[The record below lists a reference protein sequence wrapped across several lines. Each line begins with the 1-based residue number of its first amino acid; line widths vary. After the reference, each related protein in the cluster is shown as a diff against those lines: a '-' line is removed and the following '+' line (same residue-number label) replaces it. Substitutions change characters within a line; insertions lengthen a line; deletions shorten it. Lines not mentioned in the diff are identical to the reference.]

1 MKRILTVLLAVFFA
15 FSLQAQEDRFE
26 ALGAKLEEY
35 FAALAGDPVPVQ
47 TPNATSSS
55 NPARIPSRGSSS
67 R

>member
-1 MKRILTVLLAVFFA
+1 MKRLLTAFLAVFFA
-15 FSLQAQEDRFE
+15 FSLQAQDDRFD
-26 ALGAKLEEY
+26 ALGAKLDEY
-35 FAALAGDPVPVQ
+35 FAALAGILSPSR

>member
-1 MKRILTVLLAVFFA
+1 MKRLLTVLLAVLFA
-15 FSLQAQEDRFE
+15 FSLQAQDDRFE

-35 FAALAGDPVPVQ
+35 FTALAGDPVPVQ
-47 TPNATSSS
+47 NAECDFLM